1 METKNELVSYET
13 QNGQLVQLNDTVIR
27 QLTGNNPKITND
39 EVALFIS
46 LCQNLKLNPLVRE
59 AYLVKYDD
67 KKPAQQIVS
76 LGAFMRI
83 AEDNPNFDGME
94 DGVIVQSGD
103 KIIERQGTL
112 LLPNEK
118 LLGGWAKV
126 YRKDRTRPT
135 VTKINLKEYS
145 KGQSTWVA
153 MPSTMINKC
162 AKVGALRAAFP
173 NSFNNCYGEGEMPES
188 RQEEQQLEN
197 QTIDVTDMNIKNEPT
212 PPVETNEDEIIV
224 IDDLEEIP
232 ANEFDEDIFTEEEK
246 VEILQEMAD
255 LTQPEQKQEQVAI
268 AVEKEIA
275 QVNTNP
281 NEKEITYKEYYNNKD
296 KYEMVK
302 GSYREETGDNGF
314 VRKLVK
320 VIPKVQ
326 G

>member
-1 METKNELVSYET
+1 MEEVKNQLVSYET
-13 QNGQLVQLNDTVIR
+13 QNGQVVELNNSIIR

-46 LCQNLKLNPLVRE
+46 LCQNLKLNPLIRE

-83 AEDNPNFDGME
+83 AEDNPQFDGME

-112 LLPNEK
+112 YLPNEK

-135 VTKINLKEYS
+135 VVKINLKEYS
-145 KGQSTWVA
+145 KGQSTWLA

-162 AKVGALRAAFP
+162 AKVGALRSAFP

-188 RQEEQQLEN
+188 KQEEQQLEK
-197 QTIDVTDMNIKNEPT
+197 QTIDITDMNINNEPT

-224 IDDLEEIP
+224 VEDLEEIP

-246 VEILQEMAD
+246 TEILQEVAE
-255 LTQPEQKQEQVAI
+255 LVPEQPQEKVAV
-268 AVEKEIA
+268 AVEKEVA
-275 QVNTNP
+275 QINTNP

-296 KYEMVK
+296 KYQMVK
-302 GSYREETGDNGF
+302 DSYREEIAENGF
-314 VRKLVK
+314 VKKFIR

>member
-1 METKNELVSYET
+1 MENKNELVSYET
-13 QNGQLVQLNDTVIR
+13 KNGQVVQLNDTVVR

-46 LCQNLKLNPLVRE
+46 LCQNLKLNPLIRE

-94 DGVIVQSGD
+94 DGIIVQSGD

-112 LLPNEK
+112 LLQNEK

-145 KGQSTWVA
+145 KGQSTWLA

-162 AKVGALRAAFP
+162 AKVGALRSAFP
-173 NSFNNCYGEGEMPES
+173 NSFNNCYGEGEIPES

-197 QTIDVTDMNIKNEPT
+197 QTIDVTNMNTKNEPT
-212 PPVETNEDEIIV
+212 QQVETNNDEII
-224 IDDLEEIP
+224 IEDLEEIP
-232 ANEFDEDIFTEEEK
+232 TNEFDEDIFTEEEK

-255 LTQPEQKQEQVAI
+255 LTQPEQPQDNVAV

-302 GSYREETGDNGF
+302 GSYREETGENGF

-320 VIPKVQ
+320 VVPKVK

>member
-13 QNGQLVQLNDTVIR
+13 NNGQLVQLNETVIR

-76 LGAFMRI
+76 VGAFMRI

-94 DGVIVQSGD
+94 DGIIVQSGD

-145 KGQSTWVA
+145 KGQSTWIQ

-188 RQEEQQLEN
+188 RQEEQDLEK
-197 QTIDVTDMNIKNEPT
+197 QTIDVTDMNIDIWKQLIYHKNKWMSKSLRTFIEYIK
-212 PPVETNEDEIIV
+212 E
-224 IDDLEEIP
+224 
-232 ANEFDEDIFTEEEK
+232 NEF
-246 VEILQEMAD
+246 AD
-255 LTQPEQKQEQVAI
+255 
-268 AVEKEIA
+268 
-275 QVNTNP
+275 
-281 NEKEITYKEYYNNKD
+281 
-296 KYEMVK
+296 
-302 GSYREETGDNGF
+302 
-314 VRKLVK
+314 
-320 VIPKVQ
+320 
-326 G
+326 

>member
-13 QNGQLVQLNDTVIR
+13 QNGQLVQLNDTVVR

-145 KGQSTWVA
+145 KGQSTWIA

-188 RQEEQQLEN
+188 RQEEQDLEK
-197 QTIDVTDMNIKNEPT
+197 QTIDVTDMNIKNEPM

-224 IDDLEEIP
+224 IDDLEDIP

-255 LTQPEQKQEQVAI
+255 LTQPEPKQEQVAI

-320 VIPKVQ
+320 VVPKVQ